1 MPLRYRAD
9 TCLWL
14 GVSASIRRQTDLSHP
29 KASPMREYDLCV
41 IGSGPAGQKAAVQ
54 ASKLGKRVC
63 VVERK
68 EVVGGVAINTGT
80 IPSKALREA
89 ILFMTGFKFRG
100 IMGSS
105 HNRDITIEELTKWCQ
120 TVISNEITVTQN
132 QLQRNGIDIVRGTA
146 EFEGEHLVHARHGGE
161 VTAITADNIYISTG
175 TRPAQPGNIP
185 FDEEYIVDA
194 DGILRL
200 TKLPRTLTVVG
211 GGVIGTEYASMM
223 QALGVKVTLI
233 EGQNQLLGFLDP
245 EIREALQYHL
255 RNIGMTLR
263 LGEKVTR
270 VQLIEAPAGSR
281 SSTGKLVEATLESG
295 KTIRSECLLY
305 AIGRQGATDS
315 LKLDSIGVNADNR
328 GRIRVNGNYQ
338 VMREGSDE
346 PIEHIYAG
354 GDVIGFPA
362 LASTS
367 MEQGRLAACHMFGK
381 PTSAV
386 PELFPYGIYAI
397 PEISTVGWTEQQ
409 LTDQDIPFETGIANY
424 REIARGQLL
433 GDQIGMLKLL
443 IHQETRHIL
452 GVHCIGTGSTEI
464 IHIGQAVMALNGT
477 VDYFINTV
485 FNYPTL
491 AECYKVAALNCV
503 NKLQHV

>member
-1 MPLRYRAD
+1 
-9 TCLWL
+9 
-14 GVSASIRRQTDLSHP
+14 
-29 KASPMREYDLCV
+29 MREYDLCV

-89 ILFMTGFKFRG
+89 ILFMTGFKYRG
-100 IMGSS
+100 MMGGAL
-105 HNRDITIEELTKWCQ
+105 NRDTTIEELTKWCQ
-120 TVISNEITVTQN
+120 HVISHEITVTQN
-132 QLQRNGIDIVRGTA
+132 QLQRNHIDIVKGTA
-146 EFEGEHLVHARHGGE
+146 SIEDEHLVHARHGSE
-161 VTAITADNIYISTG
+161 VTAITADYIYISTG
-175 TRPAQPGNIP
+175 TRPARPENIP
-185 FDEEYIVDA
+185 FNETHIVDA

-200 TKLPRTLTVVG
+200 SRLPRTLTVVG

-233 EGQNQLLGFLDP
+233 EGQNQLMGFLDP

-263 LGEKVTR
+263 MGEKVTR
-270 VQLIEAPAGSR
+270 VELIDAPPGSR
-281 SSTGKLVEATLESG
+281 TSDGKLVEATLESG
-295 KTIRSECLLY
+295 KTIRTECLLY

-315 LKLDSIGVNADNR
+315 LNLETVGVQADNR
-328 GRIRVNGNYQ
+328 GRIKVNDRYQ
-338 VMREGSDE
+338 VLKEGSNE
-346 PIEHIYAG
+346 PLGNIYAG

-367 MEQGRLAACHMFGK
+367 MEQGRLAACHMFGVHT
-381 PTSAV
+381 TSV

-397 PEISTVGWTEQQ
+397 PEISMVGWTEEQ
-409 LTDQDIPFETGIANY
+409 LTEQDIPYETGIANY

-452 GVHCIGTGSTEI
+452 GVHCIGSGATEI

-477 VDYFINTV
+477 VDYFVNTV